1 MQMQQLVR
9 VFSYNGVQLPDPSPA
24 MTPEMVKELYASTT
38 YPELMNAAVDG
49 PVVQGDKQVFTF
61 IKAVRDKG
69 GRQGRS
75 WVEELKAIA
84 TGEGD
89 KAEANVVDLD
99 KVTKEN
105 EKCGD
110 ALVTL
115 FHRKSGVAHQ
125 ACMVSEALPILL

>member
-1 MQMQQLVR
+1 MQMQSLSR
-9 VFSYNGVQLPDPSPA
+9 VFSYNGVQLPDPSPS

-75 WVEELKAIA
+75 LVEELKAIA
-84 TGEGD
+84 RGEGD
-89 KAEANVVDLD
+89 KAEVSVVDLD
-99 KVTKEN
+99 KVSKES
-105 EKCGD
+105 EKCGE
-110 ALVTL
+110 ALVRL
-115 FHRKSGVAHQ
+115 FHRKGGVPHQ
-125 ACMVSEALPILL
+125 GCMVSEALPILL

>member
-1 MQMQQLVR
+1 MKMQSLSR
-9 VFSYNGVQLPDPSPA
+9 VFAYNGVQLPDPSPS

-69 GRQGRS
+69 GKQGRS

-84 TGEGD
+84 RGESD
-89 KAEANVVDLD
+89 KAEANVIDLS
-99 KVTKEN
+99 KVSKEN

-115 FHRKSGVAHQ
+115 FHRKGAGSQ
-125 ACMVSEALPILL
+125 QPCMVSEALPILL